1 MDVQDA
7 NMKSPNMEKLG
18 CKKGLDKLQ
27 KNMKVRG
34 FVTDDHSQ
42 ISAMMSKN
50 FLFSIFVYIFIYIL
64 YRYTI
69 YIWGF
74 VFIKLL
80 PEHFWL
86 QGIVCLMTCLL
97 NYCQ

>member
-1 MDVQDA
+1 MDVRDA

-18 CKKGLDKLQ
+18 CIKGLDKLQ

-50 FLFSIFVYIFIYIL
+50 FRFSIFVYIFIYIL
-64 YRYTI
+64 YSYTI
-69 YIWGF
+69 HICVY
-74 VFIKLL
+74 K
-80 PEHFWL
+80 
-86 QGIVCLMTCLL
+86 TSA
-97 NYCQ
+97 